1 MPLDAAAFAKT
12 KAALG
17 VQLAGTLA
25 AACGAHVTA
34 SEQALE
40 VLWQGFAFRL
50 VLVLDRWGGA
60 TQPCWLRACVRMCIL
75 LPEFGAGAGVA
86 AWR

>member
-1 MPLDAAAFAKT
+1 VPRVLQPIDVLVQLESTGKMPLDAAAFAKT

-17 VQLAGTLA
+17 VQLAGQLA

-34 SEQALE
+34 SEAALE

-50 VLVLDRWGGA
+50 VLYLDR
-60 TQPCWLRACVRMCIL
+60 
-75 LPEFGAGAGVA
+75 
-86 AWR
+86 